1 MPDEAHRAKAP
12 LCASKKDR
20 WDSSLYEDR
29 HSYVWKKGEAL
40 IELLDLK
47 PGHRVL
53 DLGCGTGHLTAQ
65 IAAQGADVTGID
77 SSASMIAQ
85 ARQNFPKLK
94 FVLGDGSAFR
104 FESPFDRVFSN
115 AALHW
120 MPEAESVIATVREN
134 LNPEG
139 LFVLEMGAKGNIA
152 RIVSALSVVL
162 REAGHNPRSPWYFPS
177 AAQYAGLLEK
187 YGFEIEALWT
197 FDRPSELDHPE
208 KGLREWLEMFA
219 GVWFEGVP
227 APSRAPLITELES
240 RLRPALFRGG
250 RWRLD
255 YRRLRVVARKL

>member
-1 MPDEAHRAKAP
+1 MRD
-12 LCASKKDR
+12 C

-29 HSYVWKKGEAL
+29 HSFVWKKGEVL
-40 IELLDLK
+40 IQLLDLR

-85 ARQNFPKLK
+85 ARQNFPRLK

-104 FESPFDRVFSN
+104 LEEPFDRVFSN

-120 MPEAESVIATVREN
+120 MPQAESVIASVCEN
-134 LNPEG
+134 LKPGG
-139 LFVLEMGAKGNIA
+139 LFVLEMGARGNIGH
-152 RIVSALSVVL
+152 ILSALESVL
-162 REAGHNPRSPWYFPS
+162 HSRGFSPRNPWYFPS
-177 AAQYAGLLEK
+177 AAEYAGLLEK
-187 YGFEIEALWT
+187 HGFEIEALWT
-197 FDRPSELDHPE
+197 FDRPSDLEHPE

-219 GVWFEGVP
+219 GAWFESVP
-227 APSRAPLITELES
+227 AADRSAIIGEIEA
-240 RLRPALFRGG
+240 RLKPALFKDG
-250 RWRLD
+250 RWWLD

>member
-1 MPDEAHRAKAP
+1 MA
-12 LCASKKDR
+12 DR

-40 IELLDLK
+40 IELLDLR
-47 PGHRVL
+47 PGVRVL

-77 SSASMIAQ
+77 LSASMIAQ

-104 FESPFDRVFSN
+104 FEEPFDRVFSN

-120 MPEAESVIATVREN
+120 MPEAESVIASVREN
-134 LNPEG
+134 LKPDG

-152 RIVSALSVVL
+152 HMLSALESVL
-162 REAGHNPRSPWYFPS
+162 RDHGFAPRNPWYFPS
-177 AAQYAGLLEK
+177 AAQYGALLEK
-187 YGFEIEALWT
+187 HGFEIEALWT
-197 FDRPSELDHPE
+197 FDRPSQLEHPE

-219 GVWFEGVP
+219 GTWFDGVP
-227 APSRAPLITELES
+227 AAARLGIVKDIEA
-240 RLRPALFRGG
+240 RLRPALFKDGQ
-250 RWRLD
+250 WSLD
-255 YRRLRVVARKL
+255 YRRLRVVARKV